1 MKVLN
6 LLLILFWRSAQS
18 TSTPTKY
25 KKPEPSNEYCIIT
38 IEAIQ
43 SNQSIRCLGC
53 PSAKEECD
61 EGCQPLLEALQKHCK
76 GVNLPRFY
84 FYDPFNSLGGNF
96 DDEVTQRMLK
106 SSAAKCGCEW

>member
-1 MKVLN
+1 
-6 LLLILFWRSAQS
+6 
-18 TSTPTKY
+18 
-25 KKPEPSNEYCIIT
+25 
-38 IEAIQ
+38 
-43 SNQSIRCLGC
+43 LGC
-53 PSAKEECD
+53 PSAKEECN

-106 SSAAKCGCEW
+106 SSAAKSGCEW